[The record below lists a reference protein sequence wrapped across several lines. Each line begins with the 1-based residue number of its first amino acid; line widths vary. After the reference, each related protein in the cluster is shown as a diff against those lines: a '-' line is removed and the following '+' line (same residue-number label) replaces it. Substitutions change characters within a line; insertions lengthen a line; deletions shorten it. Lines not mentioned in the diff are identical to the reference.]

1 MAVTPI
7 RLAATAFDHR
17 SPAPAPVQPAAAVA
31 DATHDGKHHER
42 GAGAQHAHHA
52 HAPGHGPTPRPRRN
66 ASAKTSRS
74 RRRRRAGAPVEDDE
88 IELPE
93 AEHHADG
100 VAGVGFQDD
109 HPDSGNDEDEG
120 DRERSRHDRLGRVR
134 RHAAEQALSIEA
146 PPRFA
151 RDASVGVEQAVDA
164 FLDASCGLVAA
175 WKPGNRA
182 ALGMQRAKLQL
193 LRTASAVVRIDGGGL
208 ARVGEHLRSRMPA
221 GGGPCNPTLNLL
233 LPLLVLQLQ
242 LARTPDQLDE
252 AIARVQ
258 ASIWGTGR

>member
-7 RLAATAFDHR
+7 RLATTSFDYR
-17 SPAPAPVQPAAAVA
+17 PPGPAPVQPATAIADPKHEGGQHDRAV
-31 DATHDGKHHER
+31 
-42 GAGAQHAHHA
+42 GAEHAHHA

-74 RRRRRAGAPVEDDE
+74 RRRRRAGALADDDE

-100 VAGVGFQDD
+100 VAGVAFQDD

-134 RHAAEQALSIEA
+134 RHAEEQALSVEGVSRSA
-146 PPRFA
+146 C
-151 RDASVGVEQAVDA
+151 DANVGTEHAVHA

-175 WKPGNRA
+175 WKPGNRT
-182 ALGMQRAKLQL
+182 ALGMQQAKLQL
-193 LRTASAVVRIDGGGL
+193 LRSASDAARLDGGGL

-221 GGGPCNPTLNLL
+221 GGGPCNPTLNLM

-258 ASIWGTGR
+258 ASVWATGR